1 MTFMFLNLSVSPL
14 SKQIPCFLFKSLI
27 KLLPYE
33 KMTKEPVMN
42 PLDLFNQVKE
52 MIEKKDFD
60 AAKKFVE
67 DNKDKLGEYLDQV
80 KKLVAGNEM
89 ASDAID
95 KIKGL
100 F

>member
-1 MTFMFLNLSVSPL
+1 
-14 SKQIPCFLFKSLI
+14 
-27 KLLPYE
+27 
-33 KMTKEPVMN
+33 MN

-60 AAKKFVE
+60 AAKKFAD
-67 DNKDKLGEYLDQV
+67 DNKDNLGDYLEQA
-80 KKLVAGNEM
+80 KGLVSGNEM
-89 ASDAID
+89 VSGALD

>member
-1 MTFMFLNLSVSPL
+1 MR
-14 SKQIPCFLFKSLI
+14 KRR
-27 KLLPYE
+27 
-33 KMTKEPVMN
+33 EPDFTTYILGDPNMN

-60 AAKKFVE
+60 AAKKFVD
-67 DNKDKLGEYLDQV
+67 DNKDNLGDYLEQA
-80 KKLVAGNEM
+80 KGLVSGNEM
-89 ASDAID
+89 VSRALD

>member
-1 MTFMFLNLSVSPL
+1 MR
-14 SKQIPCFLFKSLI
+14 KRR
-27 KLLPYE
+27 
-33 KMTKEPVMN
+33 EPDFTTYILGDPNMN

-60 AAKKFVE
+60 AAKKFVD
-67 DNKDKLGEYLDQV
+67 DNKDNLGDYLEQA
-80 KKLVAGNEM
+80 KGLVSGNEM
-89 ASDAID
+89 VGGALD

>member
-1 MTFMFLNLSVSPL
+1 MR
-14 SKQIPCFLFKSLI
+14 KRR
-27 KLLPYE
+27 
-33 KMTKEPVMN
+33 EPDFTTYILGDPNMN

-60 AAKKFVE
+60 AAKKFVD
-67 DNKDKLGEYLDQV
+67 DNKDNLGDYLEQA
-80 KKLVAGNEM
+80 KGLVSGNEIVSG
-89 ASDAID
+89 ALD

>member
-1 MTFMFLNLSVSPL
+1 VSPL
-14 SKQIPCFLFKSLI
+14 NKQIPCFLFKSLI

-33 KMTKEPVMN
+33 KMTKEPIMN

-67 DNKDKLGEYLDQV
+67 DNKDKLGEYLDQA